1 MSHLNHKLCKASGN
15 VVMKG
20 RLEAFLYGLMRD
32 TVPCGEV
39 QRLVDD
45 ATQGEI
51 ECQFTNGYL
60 AQYAKFLADQ
70 LCEED

>member
-1 MSHLNHKLCKASGN
+1 MSHLNHELCKASGD

-45 ATQGEI
+45 ATQGEA
-51 ECQFTNGYL
+51 ECQFSNGYL

-70 LCEED
+70 LRIVD